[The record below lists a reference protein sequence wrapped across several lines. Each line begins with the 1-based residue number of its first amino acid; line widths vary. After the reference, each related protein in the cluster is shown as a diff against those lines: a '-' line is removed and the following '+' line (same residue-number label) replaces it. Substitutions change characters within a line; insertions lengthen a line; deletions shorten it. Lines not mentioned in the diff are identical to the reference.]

1 MKYVYVFLAGGAV
14 VILLSWLGTGD
25 SGVFEW
31 TDGLG
36 HQIRDWLR
44 GKPSYCFEPETGEE
58 LKRAMDDLV
67 RDHNA
72 GKDVI
77 AICED

>member
-1 MKYVYVFLAGGAV
+1 MKYVYVFLAGIGV
-14 VILLSWLGTGD
+14 VIALSWLSTNGL
-25 SGVFEW
+25 
-31 TDGLG
+31 DGLG
-36 HQIRDWLR
+36 LDDVWHQIEDWMR
-44 GKPSYCFEPETGEE
+44 GKPSYCFEPETGED

-77 AICED
+77 AICAD